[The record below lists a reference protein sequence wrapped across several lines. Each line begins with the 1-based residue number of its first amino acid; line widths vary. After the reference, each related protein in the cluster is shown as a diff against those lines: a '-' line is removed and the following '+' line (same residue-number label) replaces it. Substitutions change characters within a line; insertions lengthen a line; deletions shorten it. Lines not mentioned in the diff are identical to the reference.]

1 MVVLA
6 LIHFLGAL
14 TPLRGGSDIILIVGV
29 LATLL
34 ATLGREVMR
43 PENKQKEYAMKR
55 KGARILLVL
64 AHRTRLRI
72 LQVSIFK
79 GMVFLRSFR
88 ASMRIASRNLYS
100 GSKVAPRGGSSRSG
114 RCSGRF
120 QDACRS
126 Y

>member
-6 LIHFLGAL
+6 LIHFLGGL
-14 TPLRGGSDIILIVGV
+14 TPLRGGSGIILIVGV

-88 ASMRIASRNLYS
+88 VSMRIAL
-100 GSKVAPRGGSSRSG
+100 PL
-114 RCSGRF
+114 
-120 QDACRS
+120 
-126 Y
+126 